1 MRLKERVNRKIQKP
15 KSIKS
20 KLFLSLCIVIVSTI
34 IFLIIINNI
43 VLEAFYIYNKK
54 DIEKNLYEQINEMY
68 NNNESSDSIREFV
81 KEQSTKNNLDVFIKN
96 RETGEFIASNRVK
109 INNLDGMKDSIS
121 YDDKKKFGEVLYKS
135 ENIIIKTLK
144 DNNSDKIYIVML
156 ATLDNGTELFVVT
169 PISAIK
175 ESLRVTNQ
183 VLIFVGMISVLISA
197 VIALIV
203 SKHFSDPI
211 LDLNGIAKKMTD
223 LDFSEKYTP
232 RNNDDELDY
241 LGKRINILS
250 DTLEHTISELKANN
264 DELER
269 DIKEKSKIEEM
280 RTQFISDVSHELKTP
295 IALIQGYAEGLI
307 ENVNNDDES
316 RKFYAEVIL
325 DEADKMDK
333 LVKQLLELMK
343 LEYGK
348 REFNN
353 KNFDIVSLIREDIRK
368 CDVMI
373 KEQNIDISF
382 ENNEPINVFAD
393 DFYIEQVVTNYL
405 TNAIKYSS
413 EVNGKRAIAIDVVE
427 LPSNLVRVSVFN
439 TGKNFTEDEMKAIWG
454 RFYKVDSSRNRENGG
469 TGIGLSFVKAVMNNY
484 KQKYGVQNKKNGV
497 EFYFE
502 MEKAHETLTEE
513 A

>member
-1 MRLKERVNRKIQKP
+1 MSRKIQKP
-15 KSIKS
+15 KSVRA
-20 KLFLSLCIVIVSTI
+20 KLFLSLCIVIVLTI

-43 VLEAFYIYNKK
+43 VLETFYIYNKK
-54 DIEKNLYEQINEMY
+54 DIEKHLYEQVNEKF
-68 NNNESSDSIREFV
+68 NNGESIESITEFI
-81 KEQSTKNNLDVFIKN
+81 KEQSTKNNLDIYILNEKSGDFIVSNQLKIKN
-96 RETGEFIASNRVK
+96 IDNLKNSVNYNEKGK
-109 INNLDGMKDSIS
+109 I
-121 YDDKKKFGEVLYKS
+121 GEVLYS
-135 ENIIIKTLK
+135 TENITIKMVK
-144 DNNSDKIYIVML
+144 DAQSERIHIVML
-156 ATLDNGTELFVVT
+156 ATLDTGGEILVVT

-175 ESLRVTNQ
+175 DSLRVSNQ
-183 VLIFVGMISVLISA
+183 VLIFVGIISVLISA
-197 VIALIV
+197 VIASVV
-203 SKHFSDPI
+203 SRHFSNPI
-211 LDLNGIAKKMTD
+211 LELNGIAKKMTD
-223 LDFSEKYTP
+223 LDFSQKYIP
-232 RNNDDELDY
+232 RNNDDELDE
-241 LGKRINILS
+241 LGKRMNILS
-250 DTLEHTISELKANN
+250 EKLEQTITELRDNN

-353 KNFDIVSLIREDIRK
+353 NKFDIVSLIREDIRK
-368 CDVMI
+368 SDVMI
-373 KEQNIDISF
+373 KEQNIEISF
-382 ENNEPINVFAD
+382 ENKEPIYVFAD

-405 TNAIKYSS
+405 TNAIKYSTAID
-413 EVNGKRAIAIDVVE
+413 GRRAIVIGVDE
-427 LPSNLVRVSVFN
+427 LPNRMVRVSVYN
-439 TGKNFTEDEMKAIWG
+439 TGKNFTDEEMKAIWG
-454 RFYKVDSSRNRENGG
+454 RFYKVDSSRNRESGG

-484 KQKYGVQNKKNGV
+484 KNNYGVKNKTNGV

-502 MEKAHETLTEE
+502 LNKA
-513 A
+513 